1 MSDEQVL
8 AELYKKFPLDYFME
22 ASNMS
27 LKLSVINKKER
38 MKNSSN
44 L

>member
-8 AELYKKFPLDYFME
+8 TELYKKFPLDYFME

-27 LKLSVINKKER
+27 LKLSVNSKER